1 MVEQILNAKRTVAAP
16 AVPSARPT
24 ETAPAPTGDRLSL
37 SAKVS
42 TLGDKL
48 VKGASE
54 VLPWAPSWLQRFFNR
69 CLSIL
74 EDMRDENRKD
84 DERRLARVKQD
95 DAQRNREANK
105 A

>member
-1 MVEQILNAKRTVAAP
+1 MVEQVLNAQRTVPASAA
-16 AVPSARPT
+16 PSARPT
-24 ETAPAPTGDRLSL
+24 ETVPAPAGDRLSL

-48 VKGASE
+48 VKGAAE
-54 VLPWAPSWLQRFFNR
+54 ALPWAPSWLQRFFNR
-69 CLSIL
+69 YLSIL
-74 EDMRDENRKD
+74 EDMREDNRKD

-95 DAQRNREANK
+95 DAQRNRQANK